1 MKGLVAAIAAVVAL
15 TGTVGVAYGQ
25 YDYGSTVPGYGN
37 YGQDYGQ
44 GYGQY
49 DQSMPD
55 YSQYAQ
61 GQGNYGQQSPH
72 TSRGSTS
79 RDKKGTIRDTAVI
92 KAMDLHL
99 HRNTIITRV
108 TGQEEALQTL
118 HISSNKHHRAAE
130 LDSLP
135 NIKLLDRSSSVLL

>member
-1 MKGLVAAIAAVVAL
+1 MANMIMEVWFPDTETTGKIMGKATGNTVRVCPITHSMPRGKGI
-15 TGTVGVAYGQ
+15 TNSSPHSTNR
-25 YDYGSTVPGYGN
+25 GSTN
-37 YGQDYGQ
+37 
-44 GYGQY
+44 
-49 DQSMPD
+49 
-55 YSQYAQ
+55 
-61 GQGNYGQQSPH
+61 
-72 TSRGSTS
+72 RGSTS
-79 RDKKGTIRDTAVI
+79 RGKKGTGTIRDTAVI
-92 KAMDLHL
+92 KAMDLDL